1 MGRVQPVRRRLR
13 LGSVVG
19 GVVVFGSRG
28 RPGHS
33 ELGAIFA
40 AFTMSPAVGSEED
53 HSGAVDTDEHTWD
66 IGRRHIRLRSTR
78 SVRSG

>member
-1 MGRVQPVRRRLR
+1 MGRFRPYAVSRLR
-13 LGSVVG
+13 RVVG

-53 HSGAVDTDEHTWD
+53 HSGAVDTDEHTRS
-66 IGRRHIRLRSTR
+66 IGRLRTRLRPTR